1 MADKINFTKATL
13 DNLPLPDTS
22 KRSTVHDSKAT
33 GLQLRVTSTGAKTF
47 SLYRRVKGG
56 EPERITLGQ
65 YPDMTIEQARKQAA
79 QYNLVIESGENPAK
93 AKRKAR
99 TAADGELTLR
109 QAFDRYVSDY
119 LTPHGKKTSADMQNN
134 FARYLGHVPDGVK
147 KTHGVER
154 SKPKGAV
161 NWEKRKL
168 TGIESSE
175 VRRLMNSLKD
185 EIGAHTANRTLELLR
200 AVYNKMI
207 EWRLYAGENPCQGLA
222 KFKLQTRERFLT
234 GEELPQFFVALSQ
247 VENNDFRDFILMSL
261 TTGARKANV
270 LAMRWG
276 DIDFDNAIWT
286 VPGEVSK
293 NGAPLTVPLTS
304 VTIEVLDVRKDAA
317 TIAKNGKNELKSEWV
332 FPAVRSASGHMENP
346 KKHWAALLKAA
357 NLENLRLHDL
367 RRSLGSWAA
376 MSGASLTIIGRALGH
391 KSVDATQIY
400 ARLQVDPVREAMELA
415 TSNMLVRGGYK
426 TKGAVVQ
433 LEKRLKRTQ

>member
-1 MADKINFTKATL
+1 MANKINFTKAMLDTL
-13 DNLPLPDTS
+13 PCPAAG

-33 GLQLRVTSTGAKTF
+33 GLQIRVTSSGAKTF
-47 SLYRRVKGG
+47 SLYRRTKGG

-65 YPDMTIEQARKQAA
+65 YPNMTIEQARKQAA

-99 TAADGELTLR
+99 TAADSELTLR

-134 FARYLGHVPDGVK
+134 FARYLGDVPDGIK

-168 TGIESSE
+168 TAIESSE

-207 EWRLYAGENPCQGLA
+207 EWKLYAGDNPCQGLA

-247 VENNDFRDFILMSL
+247 VENSDFRDFILMSL

-270 LAMRWG
+270 LAMKWD
-276 DIDFDNAIWT
+276 DIDFDNTIWT
-286 VPGEVSK
+286 VPGELSK
-293 NGAPLTVPLTS
+293 NGTPLTIPLTS
-304 VTIEVLDVRKDAA
+304 VTIQVLEGRKEAA
-317 TIAKNGKNELKSEWV
+317 TIEKDGDKEMKSVWV
-332 FPAVRSASGHMENP
+332 FPAPRSASGHMENP
-346 KKHWAALLKAA
+346 KKHWTALLKAA
-357 NLENLRLHDL
+357 KLENLRLHDL

-415 TSNMLVRGGYK
+415 TSNMLGRGGYK
-426 TKGAVVQ
+426 AKAEVIE
-433 LEKRLKRTQ
+433 LEKKG